1 MIDYMETKLEVCI
14 DNLAGLEACIKGNA
28 DRIELCSS
36 LIYGGLTPVI
46 DLMRYASNA
55 AIPVRM
61 MVRPKSGN
69 FHYSSQDLRQMKDDI
84 DMARSFGF
92 EGVVFGAT
100 LVNGSIDQ
108 IFLEK
113 LVTHA
118 FGLKKTLHRAIDTI
132 SDPVGAVN
140 IAVNLGFDCILS
152 SGGFDKANE
161 GLLVL
166 KEMHSLALGKIEIM
180 PGSGVNPEN
189 AQQIAKSSN
198 FNWFHS
204 SCSNLHENRSFT
216 DANKII
222 SIKNE
227 INY

>member
-1 MIDYMETKLEVCI
+1 MITKLEVCI

-36 LIYGGLTPVI
+36 LIHGGLTPET
-46 DLMRYASNA
+46 DLMKHASNA
-55 AIPVRM
+55 KIPVRV

-69 FHYSSQDLRQMKDDI
+69 FHYSSRDLRQMKDDI

-108 IFLEK
+108 TFLEK
-113 LVTHA
+113 LIIHS

-140 IAVNLGFDCILS
+140 IAINLGFDCILS
-152 SGGFDKANE
+152 SGGFDTANE

-166 KEMHSLALGKIEIM
+166 KEMHSIALGKIEIM
-180 PGSGVNPEN
+180 PGSGINSEN
-189 AQQIAKSSN
+189 AQKIAKSSN
-198 FNWFHS
+198 FNWLHS
-204 SCSNLHENRSFT
+204 SCSSLLENSPFT

>member
-1 MIDYMETKLEVCI
+1 METKLEVCI

-36 LIYGGLTPVI
+36 LIHGGLTPET
-46 DLMRYASNA
+46 DLMRNASNA

-61 MVRPKSGN
+61 MIRPKSGN
-69 FHYSSQDLRQMKDDI
+69 FHYSYKDLRQMKNDI

-108 IFLEK
+108 TFLEK

-140 IAVNLGFDCILS
+140 TAINLGFDCILS
-152 SGGFDKANE
+152 SGGYDTANE

-166 KEMHSLALGKIEIM
+166 KEMHSIALGKIEIM
-180 PGSGVNPEN
+180 PGSGINPEN
-189 AQQIAKSSN
+189 ALKIAKSSN
-198 FNWFHS
+198 FNWLHS
-204 SCSNLHENRSFT
+204 SCSSLFKNNPFT
-216 DANKII
+216 DASKII

>member
-1 MIDYMETKLEVCI
+1 METKLEVCI

-36 LIYGGLTPVI
+36 LIHGGLTPETN
-46 DLMRYASNA
+46 LMRQASNV

-61 MVRPKSGN
+61 MIRPKSGN
-69 FHYSSQDLRQMKDDI
+69 FHYSSTDLKQMKNDI

-92 EGVVFGAT
+92 EGVVFGAI

-108 IFLEK
+108 TFLEK

-140 IAVNLGFDCILS
+140 TAINLGFDCILS

-166 KEMHSLALGKIEIM
+166 KEMHSMALGKIEIM

-189 AQQIAKSSN
+189 AQKIAKSSN
-198 FNWFHS
+198 FNWLHS
-204 SCSNLHENRSFT
+204 SCSSLLENRPFT

>member
-1 MIDYMETKLEVCI
+1 METKLEVCI
-14 DNLAGLEACIKGNA
+14 DNLAGLEACINGNA

-36 LIYGGLTPVI
+36 LIHGGLTPEVN
-46 DLMRYASNA
+46 LMKHAANT

-61 MVRPKSGN
+61 MVRPRRGD
-69 FHYSSQDLRQMKDDI
+69 FYYSSSDLILMKNDI

-100 LVNGSIDQ
+100 LVNGEIDQ
-108 IFLEK
+108 AFLKE

-118 FGLKKTLHRAIDTI
+118 FGLKKTLHRAIDTVP
-132 SDPVGAVN
+132 DPVGAVN
-140 IAVNLGFDCILS
+140 TAINLGFDCILS
-152 SGGFDKANE
+152 SGGFDTANE

-166 KEMHSLALGKIEIM
+166 KEMHSMALAKIEIM

-189 AQQIAKSSN
+189 AQKIAKSSN
-198 FNWFHS
+198 FNWLHS
-204 SCSNLHENRSFT
+204 SCTSLLENSLFT

>member
-1 MIDYMETKLEVCI
+1 MKTKLEVCI
-14 DNLAGLEACIKGNA
+14 DNLAGLEACINGNA

-36 LIYGGLTPVI
+36 LIQGGLTPET

-69 FHYSSQDLRQMKDDI
+69 FHYSSKDLRQMKNDI

-100 LVNGSIDQ
+100 EVNGDIDQ
-108 IFLEK
+108 TFLEK
-113 LVTHA
+113 LITHA

-132 SDPVGAVN
+132 SDPVAAVN
-140 IAVNLGFDCILS
+140 TAIKLGFDCILS
-152 SGGFDKANE
+152 SGGFETANE

-166 KEMHSLALGKIEIM
+166 KEMHSIALGKIEIM
-180 PGSGVNPEN
+180 PGSGINSEN
-189 AQQIAKSSN
+189 AQKIAKSSN
-198 FNWFHS
+198 FNWLHS
-204 SCSNLHENRSFT
+204 SCSSLIENIPFT

>member
-1 MIDYMETKLEVCI
+1 METKLEVCI

-36 LIYGGLTPVI
+36 LIHGGLTPET
-46 DLMRYASNA
+46 DLMRHASNTT
-55 AIPVRM
+55 IPVRI

-69 FHYSSQDLRQMKDDI
+69 FHYSSKDLRQMKNDI
-84 DMARSFGF
+84 DVARSFGF

-108 IFLEK
+108 TFLEK

-140 IAVNLGFDCILS
+140 TAINLGFDCILS
-152 SGGFDKANE
+152 SGGFNTANE

-166 KEMHSLALGKIEIM
+166 KEMHSIALGKIEIM

-189 AQQIAKSSN
+189 AQKIAKSSN
-198 FNWFHS
+198 FTWLHS
-204 SCSNLHENRSFT
+204 SCSSLLENRPFT

>member
-1 MIDYMETKLEVCI
+1 METKLEVCI

-36 LIYGGLTPVI
+36 LIYGGLTPAI
-46 DLMRYASNA
+46 DLMRHASNA
-55 AIPVRM
+55 TIPVRM
-61 MVRPKSGN
+61 MVRPKNGN
-69 FHYSSQDLRQMKDDI
+69 FHYSSTDLRQMKNDI
-84 DMARSFGF
+84 DMARSFDF

-100 LVNGSIDQ
+100 LVNGNIDQ
-108 IFLEK
+108 NFLEK
-113 LVTHA
+113 LVIHA

-140 IAVNLGFDCILS
+140 TAIKLGFDCILS
-152 SGGFDKANE
+152 SGGLETANE

-166 KEMHSLALGKIEIM
+166 KEMQSIALGKIDIM

-189 AQQIAKSSN
+189 AQKIAKSSN
-198 FNWFHS
+198 FNWLHS
-204 SCSNLHENRSFT
+204 SCSSLLENKPFT

>member
-1 MIDYMETKLEVCI
+1 MITKLEVCI

-36 LIYGGLTPVI
+36 LIHGGLTPET
-46 DLMRYASNA
+46 DLMKHASNA
-55 AIPVRM
+55 KIPVRV

-69 FHYSSQDLRQMKDDI
+69 FHYSSRDLRQMKDDI

-100 LVNGSIDQ
+100 LVNESIDQ
-108 IFLEK
+108 TFLEK
-113 LVTHA
+113 LVTHS
-118 FGLKKTLHRAIDTI
+118 FGLRKTLHRAIDTI

-140 IAVNLGFDCILS
+140 IAINLGFDCILS
-152 SGGFDKANE
+152 SGGFDTANE

-166 KEMHSLALGKIEIM
+166 KEMNSIALGKIEIM
-180 PGSGVNPEN
+180 PGSGINSGN
-189 AQQIAKSSN
+189 AQKIAKSSN
-198 FNWFHS
+198 FNWLHS
-204 SCSNLHENRSFT
+204 SCSSLLENSPFT

-227 INY
+227 IN

>member
-1 MIDYMETKLEVCI
+1 MKTKLEVCI
-14 DNLAGLEACIKGNA
+14 DNFAGLEACIKGNA

-36 LIYGGLTPVI
+36 LIHGGLTPEA
-46 DLMRYASNA
+46 DLMRHASNA
-55 AIPVRM
+55 SIPVRV

-69 FHYSSQDLRQMKDDI
+69 FHYSSQDLRQMKEDI
-84 DMARSFGF
+84 DLARSFGF

-100 LVNGSIDQ
+100 LVNGGIDQ

-140 IAVNLGFDCILS
+140 IAINLGFDCILS
-152 SGGFDKANE
+152 SGGFDTANE

-166 KEMHSLALGKIEIM
+166 KEMHSIALGKIEIM

-189 AQQIAKSSN
+189 AQKIAKSSN
-198 FNWFHS
+198 FNWIHS
-204 SCSNLHENRSFT
+204 SCSSLHENSPFT
-216 DANKII
+216 DTNKII

>member
-1 MIDYMETKLEVCI
+1 MKTKLEVCI
-14 DNLAGLEACIKGNA
+14 DNLAGLDACIKGNA

-36 LIYGGLTPVI
+36 LIHGGLTPET
-46 DLMRYASNA
+46 DLMRHASNS

-69 FHYSSQDLRQMKDDI
+69 FHYSSQNVRQMKDDI

-100 LVNGSIDQ
+100 LVNGIIDQ
-108 IFLEK
+108 IFLEE
-113 LVTHA
+113 LITHA

-132 SDPVGAVN
+132 SDPVGAVSMA
-140 IAVNLGFDCILS
+140 INLGFDCVLS
-152 SGGFDKANE
+152 SGGYDTANE
-161 GLLVL
+161 GLLIL
-166 KEMHSLALGKIEIM
+166 KEMHSIARGKIEIM

-189 AQQIAKSSN
+189 AQKIAKSSN
-198 FNWFHS
+198 FNWIHS
-204 SCSNLHENRSFT
+204 SCSSLHENSSFT

>member
-1 MIDYMETKLEVCI
+1 METKLEVCI

-36 LIYGGLTPVI
+36 LIHGGLTPET
-46 DLMRYASNA
+46 DLMKHASNV

-61 MVRPKSGN
+61 MIRPKSGN
-69 FHYSSQDLRQMKDDI
+69 FHYSSTDLKQMKNDI

-92 EGVVFGAT
+92 EGVVFGAI

-108 IFLEK
+108 TFLEK

-118 FGLKKTLHRAIDTI
+118 FGLKKTLHRAIDAI

-140 IAVNLGFDCILS
+140 TAINLGFDCILS

-166 KEMHSLALGKIEIM
+166 KEMHSMALGKIEIM

-189 AQQIAKSSN
+189 AQKIAKSSN
-198 FNWFHS
+198 FNWLHS
-204 SCSNLHENRSFT
+204 SCSSLLENRPFT

>member
-1 MIDYMETKLEVCI
+1 MKTKLEVCI

-36 LIYGGLTPVI
+36 LIHGGLTPET
-46 DLMRYASNA
+46 DLMRHASNA

-69 FHYSSQDLRQMKDDI
+69 FHYSSRDLRQMKNDI

-100 LVNGSIDQ
+100 LVNGGIDQ
-108 IFLEK
+108 TFLEK
-113 LVTHA
+113 LVTYA

-132 SDPVGAVN
+132 SDPVEAVD
-140 IAVNLGFDCILS
+140 IASNLGFDCILS
-152 SGGFDKANE
+152 SGGFDTANE
-161 GLLVL
+161 GLLIL
-166 KEMHSLALGKIEIM
+166 KEMHSRALGKIEIM
-180 PGSGVNPEN
+180 PGSGVNTEN
-189 AQQIAKSSN
+189 AQKIAKSSN
-198 FNWFHS
+198 FNWLHS
-204 SCSNLHENRSFT
+204 SCSSLLENSPFT

>member
-1 MIDYMETKLEVCI
+1 METKLEVCI

-36 LIYGGLTPVI
+36 LIHGGLTPAI
-46 DLMRYASNA
+46 NLMRHASNA
-55 AIPVRM
+55 TIPVRM
-61 MVRPKSGN
+61 MVRPKNGN
-69 FHYSSQDLRQMKDDI
+69 FHYSSTDLRQMKNDI

-100 LVNGSIDQ
+100 LVNGEIDQ

-113 LVTHA
+113 LVKHA
-118 FGLKKTLHRAIDTI
+118 FGLKKTLHRAIDTVA
-132 SDPVGAVN
+132 DPVGAVD
-140 IAVNLGFDCILS
+140 IATNLGFDCILS
-152 SGGFDKANE
+152 SGGFKTANE

-166 KEMHSLALGKIEIM
+166 NDMHRRALGKIEIM
-180 PGSGVNPEN
+180 PGSGVNPTN
-189 AQQIAKSSN
+189 AHKIAKSSN
-198 FNWFHS
+198 FNWLHS
-204 SCSNLHENRSFT
+204 SCSSLLENTPFT

-227 INY
+227 TNY

>member
-1 MIDYMETKLEVCI
+1 MKTKLEVCI
-14 DNLAGLEACIKGNA
+14 DNLAGLDACIKGNA

-36 LIYGGLTPVI
+36 LIHGGLTPET
-46 DLMRYASNA
+46 DLMRHASNA
-55 AIPVRM
+55 AIPLRM
-61 MVRPKSGN
+61 MVRPKSGS

-84 DMARSFGF
+84 DMARAFGF

-100 LVNGSIDQ
+100 LVNGSIDKN
-108 IFLEK
+108 FLEK
-113 LVTHA
+113 LITHA
-118 FGLKKTLHRAIDTI
+118 IGLKKTLHRAIDTL

-140 IAVNLGFDCILS
+140 IAINLGFDCILS

-166 KEMHSLALGKIEIM
+166 KEMHSIALGKIEIM
-180 PGSGVNPEN
+180 PGSGVNPKN
-189 AQQIAKSSN
+189 AQKIAKSSN
-198 FNWFHS
+198 YNWIHS
-204 SCSNLHENRSFT
+204 SCSSLHENRSFT

>member
-36 LIYGGLTPVI
+36 LIHGGLTPET
-46 DLMRYASNA
+46 DLMRHASNTT
-55 AIPVRM
+55 IPVRI

-69 FHYSSQDLRQMKDDI
+69 FHYSSKDLRQMKNDI
-84 DMARSFGF
+84 DVARSFGF

-108 IFLEK
+108 TSLEK

-140 IAVNLGFDCILS
+140 TAINLGFDCILS
-152 SGGFDKANE
+152 SGGFDTANE

-166 KEMHSLALGKIEIM
+166 KEMHSIALGKIEIM

-189 AQQIAKSSN
+189 AQKIAKSSN
-198 FNWFHS
+198 FTWLHS
-204 SCSNLHENRSFT
+204 SCSSLLENRPFT

>member
-1 MIDYMETKLEVCI
+1 METKLEVCI

-36 LIYGGLTPVI
+36 LIYGGLTPAI

-61 MVRPKSGN
+61 MVRPKNGN
-69 FHYSSQDLRQMKDDI
+69 FHYSFRDLRQMKNDI

-108 IFLEK
+108 NFLEK
-113 LVTHA
+113 LVKHA

-140 IAVNLGFDCILS
+140 TAIKLGFDCILS
-152 SGGFDKANE
+152 SGGLETANE

-166 KEMHSLALGKIEIM
+166 KEMQSIALGKIDIM
-180 PGSGVNPEN
+180 PGSGVNQEN
-189 AQQIAKSSN
+189 AQKIAKSSN
-198 FNWFHS
+198 FNWLHS
-204 SCSNLHENRSFT
+204 SCSSLLENKPFT

>member
-1 MIDYMETKLEVCI
+1 MKTKLEVCI

-36 LIYGGLTPVI
+36 LIHGGLTPET
-46 DLMRYASNA
+46 DLMRHASNA

-69 FHYSSQDLRQMKDDI
+69 FYYSSTDLRQMKNDI

-100 LVNGSIDQ
+100 LVNGGIDQ
-108 IFLEK
+108 TFLEK
-113 LVTHA
+113 LVTYA

-132 SDPVGAVN
+132 SDPVGAVS
-140 IAVNLGFDCILS
+140 IASNLGFDCILS
-152 SGGFDKANE
+152 SGGFDTANE
-161 GLLVL
+161 GLLIL
-166 KEMHSLALGKIEIM
+166 KEMHSRALGKIEIM
-180 PGSGVNPEN
+180 PGSGVNTEN
-189 AQQIAKSSN
+189 AQKIAKSSN
-198 FNWFHS
+198 FNWLHS
-204 SCSNLHENRSFT
+204 SCSSLLENSPFT

>member
-1 MIDYMETKLEVCI
+1 MKTKLEVCI
-14 DNLAGLEACIKGNA
+14 DNLAGLDACIKGNT

-36 LIYGGLTPVI
+36 LIHGGLTPET
-46 DLMRYASNA
+46 DLMKHASNV

-61 MVRPKSGN
+61 MIRPKSGN
-69 FHYSSQDLRQMKDDI
+69 FHYSSTDLKQMKNDI

-92 EGVVFGAT
+92 EGVVFGAI

-108 IFLEK
+108 TFLEK

-118 FGLKKTLHRAIDTI
+118 FGLKKTLHRAIDAI

-140 IAVNLGFDCILS
+140 TAINLGFDCILS
-152 SGGFDKANE
+152 SGGFDTANE

-166 KEMHSLALGKIEIM
+166 KEMHSMALGKIEIM

-189 AQQIAKSSN
+189 AQKIAKSSN
-198 FNWFHS
+198 FNWLHS
-204 SCSNLHENRSFT
+204 SCSSLLENRPFT

>member
-1 MIDYMETKLEVCI
+1 MITKLEVCI

-36 LIYGGLTPVI
+36 LIHGGLTPET
-46 DLMRYASNA
+46 DLMRHASNA

-61 MVRPKSGN
+61 MVRPKSGS

-84 DMARSFGF
+84 DMARAFGF

-100 LVNGSIDQ
+100 LVNGSIDKN
-108 IFLEK
+108 FLEK
-113 LVTHA
+113 LITHA
-118 FGLKKTLHRAIDTI
+118 IGLKKTLHRAIDTL

-140 IAVNLGFDCILS
+140 IAINLGFDCILS

-166 KEMHSLALGKIEIM
+166 KEMHSIALGKIEIM
-180 PGSGVNPEN
+180 PGSGVNPKN
-189 AQQIAKSSN
+189 AQKIAKSSN
-198 FNWFHS
+198 YNWIHS
-204 SCSNLHENRSFT
+204 SCSSLHENRSFT

>member
-1 MIDYMETKLEVCI
+1 MKTKLEVCI
-14 DNLAGLEACIKGNA
+14 DNLAGLDACIKGNA

-36 LIYGGLTPVI
+36 LIHGGFTPET
-46 DLMRYASNA
+46 DLMRHASNT

-61 MVRPKSGN
+61 MVRTKSGS

-84 DMARSFGF
+84 DMARAFGF

-100 LVNGSIDQ
+100 LVNGSIDKN
-108 IFLEK
+108 FLEK
-113 LVTHA
+113 LITHA
-118 FGLKKTLHRAIDTI
+118 IGLKKTLHRAIDTL

-140 IAVNLGFDCILS
+140 IAINLGFDCILS
-152 SGGFDKANE
+152 SGGFDTANE

-166 KEMHSLALGKIEIM
+166 KEMHSIALGKIEIM
-180 PGSGVNPEN
+180 PGSGVNPKN
-189 AQQIAKSSN
+189 AQKIAKSSN
-198 FNWFHS
+198 YNWIHS
-204 SCSNLHENRSFT
+204 SCSSLHENRSFT

-227 INY
+227 INN

>member
-1 MIDYMETKLEVCI
+1 MKTKLEVCI
-14 DNLAGLEACIKGNA
+14 DNLAGLDACIKGNA

-36 LIYGGLTPVI
+36 LIHGGLTSEI
-46 DLMRYASNA
+46 DLIRHASNTS
-55 AIPVRM
+55 IPVRM
-61 MVRPKSGN
+61 MIRPKSGN

-140 IAVNLGFDCILS
+140 IAINLGFDCILS
-152 SGGFDKANE
+152 SGGFDTANE

-166 KEMHSLALGKIEIM
+166 KEMNSIALGKIEIM
-180 PGSGVNPEN
+180 PGSGINSEN
-189 AQQIAKSSN
+189 AQKIAKSSN
-198 FNWFHS
+198 FNWLHS
-204 SCSNLHENRSFT
+204 SCSSLLENSPFT